1 MTGLPITG
9 IRTGGEYA
17 RKPAP
22 EMLSGDPYCPF
33 RADIWQLGTM
43 FKLTFGVCVKS
54 HVFFPSH
61 SFGSS
66 RPRTT
71 ISGLVVSQDI
81 LTSKVPRRFHLK
93 FRSVMKQQKHPYYKW
108 LMFIL
113 VASK

>member
-22 EMLSGDPYCPF
+22 SGDPYCPF

-43 FKLTFGVCVKS
+43 FKLTFGVCVK
-54 HVFFPSH
+54 FPSH

-66 RPRTT
+66 RPRTM
-71 ISGLVVSQDI
+71 ISGLVVPQDI
-81 LTSKVPRRFHLK
+81 LTSKVPCRFHLK
-93 FRSVMKQQKHPYYKW
+93 FRSVMKQQKHPYSEW